1 MSHLFLGRHFHL
13 TIDNCELIFVKS
25 KQFST
30 QHNFDL
36 TFLFETKLGPILEKT
51 IREQHD
57 ILIDASIQRSKLE
70 LDDSLKL
77 TASAKANYEQNRQV
91 QVEKLTNDLTQKLQ
105 LAEYF
110 TDEDIAN
117 MRTCTSSAL
126 QFSAG
131 VINFLCDC
139 LRVYYQ
145 DISFC
150 LVETIT
156 KLFKLELKLY
166 QNYLSKH
173 MAKEKSGVALNSRVK
188 KEDIYHNV
196 CLIEK
201 IFLVCER
208 LYFNQT
214 GIHSKFFIKLAEKF
228 IAFKKENFGVK
239 N

>member
-1 MSHLFLGRHFHL
+1 L
-13 TIDNCELIFVKS
+13 TIDNCELIFTKS
-25 KQFST
+25 RQFSS

-36 TFLFETKLGPILEKT
+36 TFLFETKLGPILERT

-57 ILIDASIQRSKLE
+57 ILIDASLQRSKRE
-70 LDDSLKL
+70 LDDSPKL
-77 TASAKANYEQNRQV
+77 SASGRANHEQNRQV
-91 QVEKLTNDLTQKLQ
+91 QVDKLTSDLTQKLK
-105 LAEYF
+105 LAEYL
-110 TDEDIAN
+110 TDEDLAN

-166 QNYLSKH
+166 QNYLSRQV
-173 MAKEKSGVALNSRVK
+173 AKERGAASSGSRVK
-188 KEDIYHNV
+188 KEDIWRNV

-201 IFLVCER
+201 MFLVCER
-208 LYFNQT
+208 LYFNRT
-214 GIHSKFFIKLAEKF
+214 GFHSKFFVKLAEKF
-228 IAFKKENFGVK
+228 IAFKRENFGK
-239 N
+239 G